1 MARQSHNQKSQKE
14 REKPKWFT
22 GNQGYKASVLCKEMQ
37 RKGSHRRPKFR
48 EKLIHRGDQRSNQS
62 SLPGNQDKHGGR
74 NRRMLENKVKK
85 KKKKGKKAAHRWER
99 AMKC

>member
-1 MARQSHNQKSQKE
+1 MVHREPRVQSI
-14 REKPKWFT
+14 RF
-22 GNQGYKASVLCKEMQ
+22 MQ

-74 NRRMLENKVKK
+74 NGRMLENKVKK
-85 KKKKGKKAAHRWER
+85 KKKAKKQLTDGKEQ
-99 AMKC
+99 